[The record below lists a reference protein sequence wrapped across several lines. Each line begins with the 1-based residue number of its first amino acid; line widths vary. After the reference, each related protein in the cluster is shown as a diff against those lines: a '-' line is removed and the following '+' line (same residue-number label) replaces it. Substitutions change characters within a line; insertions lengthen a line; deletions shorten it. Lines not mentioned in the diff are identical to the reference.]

1 MKNSKV
7 QKALD
12 LLLNQDNDGF
22 RLALHMGGFSGKLS
36 FKAITEWVEKK
47 AEDDHDIS
55 IFIEDLESNLSDY
68 PVQNYLVK
76 SRCDIT
82 YPVIK
87 TGTPDFCYED
97 VIPVKEFNKHFT
109 RMTLMGSYITTM
121 LNNHVDVYKL
131 IERFSNKENVINDL
145 INLKLF
151 SVPFSVEVTELID
164 LLCDDTINGEGESV
178 PSLFK
183 QSLNKL
189 SAFELYYCTTNVR
202 DNGDLSMSCTVK
214 V

>member
-7 QKALD
+7 QKALE

-22 RLALHMGGFSGKLS
+22 KLALHMGGFSGELS

-55 IFIEDLESNLSDY
+55 IFIEDLESNLSDH

-76 SRCDIT
+76 SRCVIT

-87 TGTPDFCYED
+87 TGNPDFCYED
-97 VIPVKEFNKHFT
+97 VIPVKEINKHLT
-109 RMTLMGSYITTM
+109 RMTLMGSFITVM
-121 LNNHVDVYKL
+121 INNSEKHKL
-131 IERFSNKENVINDL
+131 IDFFDNKENVVNSL
-145 INLKLF
+145 HELKVF
-151 SVPFSVEVTELID
+151 TSPFSDEVNALID
-164 LLCDDTINGEGESV
+164 LLCDDTINDEGETT

-189 SAFELYYCTTNVR
+189 SAFDLYYCTTNVR

-214 V
+214 I